1 MPEDANGEAD
11 VRERYVAFRHELL
24 GPIDIDISPVL
35 TAFMSLL
42 IALMA
47 AHFFRSDFLFLG
59 GVLTFV
65 HGFMEILTSELMH
78 QQEGTGKEDTYL
90 MMLFERL
97 SEIVL
102 LIGLGLSSF
111 VSPWV
116 SMLLI
121 GLLSMVYFTRLYAKE
136 YFGEPFHYRLY
147 DRGIVVGFIGGGG
160 GLLKPLGAIW
170 VEYALYAMMALFG
183 YYVLKSLVISI
194 NRIQEADEKEA

>member
-1 MPEDANGEAD
+1 MPENSSGE
-11 VRERYVAFRHELL
+11 VGVKERYVAFRHELL
-24 GPIDIDISPVL
+24 GPIDVDISPVL

-42 IALMA
+42 VALMA

-65 HGFMEILTSELMH
+65 HGFMEILTSELVH

-90 MMLFERL
+90 MMLLERL

-111 VSPWV
+111 VSPWL
-116 SMLLI
+116 SMVLI

-136 YFGEPFHYRLY
+136 YFGEPFHVRLY
-147 DRGIVVGFIGGGG
+147 DRGIVVAFIGMG
-160 GLLKPLGAIW
+160 GLLKPLGTVW
-170 VEYALYAMMALFG
+170 VEYALYTMMVLFS

-194 NRIQEADEKEA
+194 NRIQESDEKEA